1 MRLVKN
7 ILDHNL
13 KIIFFVTHGLEWKLQ
28 EILFKISTKKSDDRM
43 FWKNLENPNFG
54 PFKLKYK
61 YFCKI
66 GLQ

>member
-1 MRLVKN
+1 MRLVKS

-43 FWKNLENPNFG
+43 F
-54 PFKLKYK
+54 
-61 YFCKI
+61 
-66 GLQ
+66 